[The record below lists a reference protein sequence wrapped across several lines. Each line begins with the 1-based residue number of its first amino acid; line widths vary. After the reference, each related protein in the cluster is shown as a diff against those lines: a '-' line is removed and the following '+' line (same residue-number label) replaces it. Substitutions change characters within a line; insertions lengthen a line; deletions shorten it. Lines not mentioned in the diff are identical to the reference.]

1 MSNTGKKVR
10 ICANL
15 LRISTYTYTHARTPD
30 VWKYCSIHLFL
41 CFSLDFFC
49 FELRAHTACWCL
61 PHIHT
66 FIYPSAT
73 AAHTPMC
80 VCVSIVSLD
89 ERSPVRY
96 TRYTHAH
103 ATELLYLAY
112 WLDLCTQLRCDAQFV
127 DKMLKSNDCSVIS
140 TAWFIDHCSGS
151 DRMEL
156 IMLSDSCSIIIL

>member
-41 CFSLDFFC
+41 AWFLLFRIACAHCMLMFT
-49 FELRAHTACWCL
+49 AHT
-61 PHIHT
+61 HIHISIGHRRT
-66 FIYPSAT
+66 
-73 AAHTPMC
+73 HTHVC